1 MKPEGVRPKRGLRM
15 SNVVNVVGRKRVRE
29 RDEILRR
36 AVEKAEFHVSNYT
49 NKHTIYIDTDS
60 NREET
65 HTTSHN
71 THTPSPNDLTT
82 YDINDL
88 TPAVAP
94 ADEFAED
101 HAEGLGRTRVT
112 EAKAFAKRFVHGRM
126 RALGR
131 IRLALLR
138 QILRDAGGEPSYAL
152 PAAKSLGCAVRR
164 LVEYENR
171 EFIFAPREWAEGS
184 SPDTL
189 EKAATPLPTKGG
201 RASCERD
208 PHDEPCPCDS
218 CNPYLRGER

>member
-1 MKPEGVRPKRGLRM
+1 
-15 SNVVNVVGRKRVRE
+15 
-29 RDEILRR
+29 
-36 AVEKAEFHVSNYT
+36 
-49 NKHTIYIDTDS
+49 
-60 NREET
+60 
-65 HTTSHN
+65 
-71 THTPSPNDLTT
+71 
-82 YDINDL
+82 
-88 TPAVAP
+88 VAP

>member
-1 MKPEGVRPKRGLRM
+1 M

-65 HTTSHN
+65 RTTSHN
-71 THTPSPNDLTT
+71 THTPGLNDLTT

-94 ADEFAED
+94 TDEFAED
-101 HAEGLGRTRVT
+101 CAEGLGRTRVT
-112 EAKAFAKRFVHGRM
+112 EAKTFAKRYVHGRL
-126 RALGR
+126 RVLGR
-131 IRLALLR
+131 IRLGLLQ

-152 PAAKSLGCAVRR
+152 PAAKSLGCTVER
-164 LVEYENR
+164 LPRFENR
-171 EFIFAPREWAEGS
+171 EFVFAPHEWGEGS

-189 EKAATPLPTKGG
+189 KNADIADIAVTPSREDLEAEHQRG
-201 RASCERD
+201 E
-208 PHDEPCPCDS
+208 HDEPCPCDE
-218 CNPYLRGER
+218 CNPYLRGEPR